1 MNLNDTISLVNYRIV
16 LAYVI
21 VALWMVLIF
30 LLSHQDSTV
39 SSGQSGAI
47 LQTIQDTFH
56 IQVPEVFIRKNAHFF
71 LYFILGCLVYS
82 AMRLHQWRPRTA
94 AIVSSIVVV
103 LYAISDEI
111 HQLFVPGRS
120 GEMRDVLIDSIAGL
134 IGIGLIY
141 TYWTLRHKNGKDTCG
156 NK

>member
-21 VALWMVLIF
+21 VAMWMVLIF

-71 LYFILGCLVYS
+71 LYCILGCLVYS